1 VSRGRTVRQFV
12 VGTLVAPT
20 LVGIL
25 WMGVSGNI
33 YFVTSSDSGSL
44 VVDLL
49 SSSGKV
55 QPPTRQRLFWAVL
68 EGAVA
73 VTLVF
78 AGGLDALRTASVTTA
93 APFSVLLALMCVA
106 LVKGL
111 KEELDAQTPRRRLRD
126 VESPHAML
134 LERSDSGAG

>member
-1 VSRGRTVRQFV
+1 
-12 VGTLVAPT
+12 
-20 LVGIL
+20 
-25 WMGVSGNI
+25 
-33 YFVTSSDSGSL
+33 
-44 VVDLL
+44 
-49 SSSGKV
+49 V